1 VQVVEKQLSPT
12 EKVPYVMVHIQAL
25 KERAKPAGKG
35 QQQQQQQQQKQG
47 NTARSPQGRSASAT
61 SMQVCASFV
70 CQA

>member
-1 VQVVEKQLSPT
+1 
-12 EKVPYVMVHIQAL
+12 MVHIQAL